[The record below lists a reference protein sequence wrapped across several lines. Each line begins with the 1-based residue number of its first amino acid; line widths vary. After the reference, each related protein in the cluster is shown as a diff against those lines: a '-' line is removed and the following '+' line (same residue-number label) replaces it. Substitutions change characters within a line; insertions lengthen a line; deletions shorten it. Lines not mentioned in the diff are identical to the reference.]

1 MGVFKKFLI
10 YLYVGIWSTPY
21 QFYLKIEKRERH
33 NYCFLETNNPK
44 SYALSGRKLSCNYE
58 GTIGIS

>member
-44 SYALSGRKLSCNYE
+44 SYALIGAKIKL
-58 GTIGIS
+58 

>member
-21 QFYLKIEKRERH
+21 QFYLKIEKRETQLLL
-33 NYCFLETNNPK
+33 LETNNPK
-44 SYALSGRKLSCNYE
+44 SYALIGAKICCNYE